1 MFFIIFF
8 CSIRRRCSYTV
19 FPIGFVGAPSEV
31 ADALR
36 LSVFWFSTEARF
48 RHGFMMGGGC
58 WRSCVFMVDVG
69 GAAFYGGCWWNF
81 IFMVVV
87 AAKLAEAMRFSI
99 LAVASRVRGHR
110 LS

>member
-1 MFFIIFF
+1 
-8 CSIRRRCSYTV
+8 
-19 FPIGFVGAPSEV
+19 
-31 ADALR
+31 
-36 LSVFWFSTEARF
+36 
-48 RHGFMMGGGC
+48 
-58 WRSCVFMVDVG
+58 MVDVG

-87 AAKLAEAMRFSI
+87 AAKLAEAMRFSF